1 MNEDSIKIEIPL
13 STAKELSKFTET
25 YAPLVKV
32 VAKACFHALYDNKI
46 VVDDAEK

>member
-1 MNEDSIKIEIPL
+1 MNEETIKIEIPL

-25 YAPLVKV
+25 YAPLVRV

-46 VVDDAEK
+46 IVDDTDE